1 MRTRATA
8 WEENYKN
15 RGTSTIKVSQGR
27 DPDFISRYPGEVYTK
42 AKISGPERD
51 IVLGQEEWRKNKKE
65 GSLGRR
71 ETK

>member
-1 MRTRATA
+1 MRTRETA

-15 RGTSTIKVSQGR
+15 RRTSTIKVSQGS

-51 IVLGQEEWRKNKKE
+51 IVSGQEEWRKKKKE
-65 GSLGRR
+65 GNIGNKV
-71 ETK
+71 TK